1 MPVDAPDTRPGPA
14 PSDVR
19 RRLALARRR
28 VRRAVLGRRRL
39 LAAVCAA
46 LAVAA
51 GVRAVAAPPPA
62 RVAVTVAAR
71 DLPAGAVLASTD
83 LTTVELPPEARPDGL
98 LTDPTGR
105 TLAGPV
111 TQGEALTEVRVVGAP
126 MAREAL
132 AGTERLALPVRLP
145 DAGAVGLLQVGDR
158 IDLVATDPQGATS
171 EVVAQGVPV
180 LALPGPD
187 SSAGAAGPAG
197 PAGGRLVVV
206 GVAADELAQVST
218 AAAATFLTYAWSR

>member
-1 MPVDAPDTRPGPA
+1 MALDAPETHPGSA

-46 LAVAA
+46 LAVVA
-51 GVRAVAAPPPA
+51 GVRAVAAPPPQT
-62 RVAVTVAAR
+62 VAVTVASR
-71 DLPAGAVLASTD
+71 DLPAGAVLAPED
-83 LTTVELPPEARPDGL
+83 LATVELPPDALPDDL
-98 LTDPTGR
+98 LGDPTGR

-111 TQGEALTEVRVVGAP
+111 ARGEPLTGVRVVGAP
-126 MAREAL
+126 LAHEAL
-132 AGTERLALPVRLP
+132 AGTDRLALPVRLP
-145 DAGAVGLLQVGDR
+145 DAGAVGLLRVGDR

-206 GVAADELAQVST
+206 GVAADELTQVST
-218 AAAATFLTYAWSR
+218 AAAATFLTYAWTR

>member
-1 MPVDAPDTRPGPA
+1 MALDAPETHPASA

-39 LAAVCAA
+39 LAALCAA
-46 LAVAA
+46 LAVVA
-51 GVRAVAAPPPA
+51 GVRAVAAPPPET
-62 RVAVTVAAR
+62 VAVTVAAR
-71 DLPAGAVLASTD
+71 DLPAGAVLAPAD
-83 LTTVELPPEARPDGL
+83 LATVELPPDALPADL
-98 LTDPTGR
+98 LGDPTGR

-111 TQGEALTEVRVVGAP
+111 AQGEPLTGVRVVGAP
-126 MAREAL
+126 LAEEAL
-132 AGTERLALPVRLP
+132 AGTDRLALPVRLP
-145 DAGAVGLLQVGDR
+145 DAGAVGLLRVGDR
-158 IDLVATDPQGATS
+158 VDLVATDPQGATS

-187 SSAGAAGPAG
+187 TSAGAAGPAG
-197 PAGGRLVVV
+197 PAGGRLVVL
-206 GVAADELAQVST
+206 GVAADELPRVST

>member
-1 MPVDAPDTRPGPA
+1 MPLDAPETAPGSA

-39 LAAVCAA
+39 LAAACAA
-46 LAVAA
+46 LAVVA
-51 GVRAVAAPPPA
+51 GVRAVAAPPPET
-62 RVAVTVAAR
+62 VAVTVAAR
-71 DLPAGAVLASTD
+71 DLPAGAVLAASD
-83 LTTVELPPEARPDGL
+83 LATVDLPPDTLPADL
-98 LTDPTGR
+98 LSDPTGR

-111 TQGEALTEVRVVGAP
+111 SQGEPLTGVRVVGASL
-126 MAREAL
+126 AQEAL
-132 AGTERLALPVRLP
+132 VGTDRLALPVRLP
-145 DAGAVGLLQVGDR
+145 DAGAVGLLRVGDR

-187 SSAGAAGPAG
+187 TSAGAAGPAG
-197 PAGGRLVVV
+197 PAGGRLVVL
-206 GVAADELAQVST
+206 GVVADELPRVSA